1 VPSLHNVVVEPLAWP
16 WAQKQ
21 RGGYSGP
28 TWVVAAMMGV
38 VVSPFEGAVL
48 GVVVC
53 VVGSGLS
60 LRPAPRHLEQLGGP
74 ALSLDLASP

>member
-1 VPSLHNVVVEPLAWP
+1 
-16 WAQKQ
+16 
-21 RGGYSGP
+21 
-28 TWVVAAMMGV
+28 MMGV